1 MSLFSSKKKKDIVAL
16 FDIGTSSVGGAL
28 IVKDNKNIP
37 TIIFS
42 VREPI
47 KITENF
53 DFDRFFSYTMQSI
66 QKVAHKINLSGLGVP
81 NKIYCTLSSPWYAS
95 QTRSIKLEKNTN
107 FIFNSKL
114 ASDLNKKEFSLFE
127 QENIKQNN
135 DIISGAHII
144 ETKNM
149 SVSLNGYRVQK
160 PLGMKAKKVEMSLFL
175 SMVEKNIITKI
186 EESIGRYLH
195 FKNIKF
201 SSFIFSSFTTLRDVF
216 PKEEDFIFMDI
227 GGEITEIGMVKKD
240 ILLESVSFPY
250 GKNFILR
257 SLSKKIGHDI
267 DHTKSLFN
275 LYLQGHLEKKNS
287 EKIKKELDILSLEW
301 LKQLGISLNAL
312 SSHILLPHTV
322 FLLVEQ
328 DMISFFG
335 DIIKKE
341 ESNQYTKTIS
351 KFKII
356 PIDTKILHGQVI
368 FEKETKRDVPII
380 TQSIYI
386 NRYNK

>member
-1 MSLFSSKKKKDIVAL
+1 MSLFSSQKKKDIVAL

-28 IVKDNKNIP
+28 IMKDSKNIP
-37 TIIFS
+37 TIIFF

-47 KITENF
+47 KMTENF
-53 DFDRFFSYTMQSI
+53 DFDRFFSYTMASI
-66 QKVAHKINLSGLGVP
+66 EKVAHKINLSGVGAP

-127 QENIKQNN
+127 QDNN
-135 DIISGAHII
+135 NVISDAHII

-216 PKEEDFIFMDI
+216 SKEEDFIFMDI

-267 DHTKSLFN
+267 AHTKSLFN

-287 EKIKKELDILSLEW
+287 EKIKKELDIINLEW

-312 SSHILLPHTV
+312 SNHILLPHTIFV
-322 FLLVEQ
+322 LAEQ
-328 DMISFFG
+328 DMISFFSE
-335 DIIKKE
+335 IIKKE